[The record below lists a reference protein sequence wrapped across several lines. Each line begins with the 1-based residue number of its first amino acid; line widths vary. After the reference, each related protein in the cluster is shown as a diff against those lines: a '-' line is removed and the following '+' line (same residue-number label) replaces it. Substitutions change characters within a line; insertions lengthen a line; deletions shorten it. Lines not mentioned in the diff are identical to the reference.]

1 MSSHLQS
8 FGQASHAMDEFVGH
22 WEEMKDATTQAIQP
36 IKILDFEIFMS
47 QKFLVISSFLLP
59 PKT

>member
-1 MSSHLQS
+1 
-8 FGQASHAMDEFVGH
+8 
-22 WEEMKDATTQAIQP
+22 MKDATAHTQAIQP

-59 PKT
+59 PQKT